1 MKQNGLSFH
10 IAAEG
15 TILQYPARIMIGSQ
29 SGQLMFCGKI
39 QWSGEKLSDSLEVI
53 GDTMADHFRSY
64 VDDLLPSKL
73 PGELTVYY
81 EKELLELGFR
91 ESSLYFKMAKAGDG
105 SALLFAFQIQKERKT
120 GQECSALQNVLEK
133 VAGFFGVQEFLFYA
147 QTGNQ
152 WLLPRLAPDS
162 ASAALVPAEIRG
174 CSFMTY
180 SHIVME
186 GDSVFVK
193 AVRTLFGLKETELF
207 LGAGTQQFICMIRI
221 PSFQTAFMQ
230 SSDMYM
236 LMELGSHPAFV
247 IKGSFLF
254 PMVPGMKFTVDCGV
268 KENEFALEA
277 FAQMKEPVPLF
288 RFFSIGDT
296 CLMIRVS
303 SGLTF
308 GMYTNLYIRKI
319 RLFGAV
325 ILRVQGSAAVPELL
339 SAAVSDL
346 SIPILMDNLLG
357 THLNGIEVLDF
368 IRLKGLPFQSL
379 SRFDPVMVQNRDRN
393 GIVSHFNAEVRSS
406 SLHLDESQV
415 QITKFGD
422 GVDVTDL
429 KRMRHYYIDAYG
441 HLKLMAQ
448 FYYATQNT
456 RLGNYTVERGIF
468 ICAVIEIFG
477 KAFEV
482 LFSFREG
489 EGLLAYAR
497 IPEINLG
504 FLRIGASEFSRNSN
518 SALPIAQDSV
528 MAQFINPQSDGMIF
542 FLSADKREISFY
554 FDGMVDFLSLFRA
567 DARIIFYKGLIS
579 LDIRTIWLG
588 IFQITLQ
595 LRVAYQNF
603 SSGQFAFCLMI
614 DTSPLTE
621 KLTTVIRGIDQAVQK
636 LRNKINDAT
645 REIDRAQAHV
655 NELYREIDRFN
666 RKIEDCKRQIREAS
680 WWKRAFVAIGKGIEI
695 GAYEVAKVGI
705 YAAIGVATAALQV
718 AKKVVEFSGKLGE
731 GVLKA
736 VKCVVQGAMSLFY
749 LNYIRLS
756 AQANARRDE
765 KGGIRLEAEIGFVAL
780 GKTYQITQSFSSG
793 ALEESKEGLFD
804 QTIHQRLDQDLKN
817 IENGAFRSNWQKYRH
832 ENYTTMQHCK
842 RLDQAKTHL
851 DSSVAMMTRMQKIYQ
866 DEFPAPM
873 EEFDAMNVSVLDALD
888 QAGNTLDTGA
898 RAGDVSQLANAMGGL
913 KRSVNYQEKQ
923 GVFRDGELAETK
935 ELIAE
940 YDEARL
946 LYDKVV
952 SGAMG
957 IQKQKKKLEK
967 HQTVSREKTS
977 RSCGDCVVHGTE
989 GDMAGVLTQVE
1000 EEMYH
1005 CFPVDRNGSIFI
1017 NLSREP
1023 LIQECFTEAEKE
1035 LGITPSQ
1042 EVQAMRSRSRKGSY
1056 RCRL

>member
-1 MKQNGLSFH
+1 MKQEELSFH
-10 IAAEG
+10 IAADG
-15 TILQYPARIMIGSQ
+15 KVLQYPARIMIGSHD
-29 SGQLMFCGKI
+29 GKLMFCGKI
-39 QWSGEKLSDSLEVI
+39 HWSGEKLSDSLEVI
-53 GDTMADHFRSY
+53 GDTMAERFRSY
-64 VDDLLPSKL
+64 VDDLLPTRY

-81 EKELLELGFR
+81 ENGLMEFGFR

-105 SALLFAFQIQKERKT
+105 TALLFAFQLPDRGDL
-120 GQECSALQNVLEK
+120 GQESSALQKVLK
-133 VAGFFGVQEFLFYA
+133 TVAGFFGIREFMFYA
-147 QTGNQ
+147 QTGGR
-152 WLLPRLAPDS
+152 WLLPELAPDS
-162 ASAALVPAEIRG
+162 AGVSQVPAEIRD
-174 CSFMTY
+174 CNFMAY

-193 AVRTLFGLKETELF
+193 AVRTLFGLKETEVF
-207 LGAGTQQFICMIRI
+207 LGAGRQKFLCMIRI
-221 PSFQTAFMQ
+221 PSFQTAYMK

-236 LMELGSHPAFV
+236 LVELGSRPAFV

-268 KENEFALEA
+268 RENEFALEA
-277 FAQMKEPVPLF
+277 FAKMKDPVPLF
-288 RFFSIGDT
+288 SIFSIGDT

-319 RLFGAV
+319 GLFGAV
-325 ILRVQGSAAVPELL
+325 MLRIQGSAVVPELL
-339 SAAVSDL
+339 SAAISDF
-346 SIPILMDNLLG
+346 SIPVLMDNLLG
-357 THLNGIEVLDF
+357 RHLDGIEALGF
-368 IRLKGLPFQSL
+368 IRLKGLPFSALSPFQPSL
-379 SRFDPVMVQNRDRN
+379 VQNRDID
-393 GIVSHFNAEVRSS
+393 GIVAHFNAEVSSS
-406 SLHLDESQV
+406 SLHLDASQV
-415 QITKFGD
+415 QITKFED

-429 KRMRHYYIDAYG
+429 KRMRHYYLDASG

-448 FYYATQNT
+448 FYYAAQNT

-504 FLRIGASEFSRNSN
+504 FLRIGASQFSRSSN
-518 SALPIAQDSV
+518 AAFPIAQDSV
-528 MAQFINPQSDGMIF
+528 MAQFVDPRSDGMVF
-542 FLSADKREISFY
+542 FLSADRREISFY

-567 DARIIFYKGLIS
+567 DARIIFSRGYIS
-579 LDIRTIWLG
+579 LDIRTILLG

-603 SSGQFAFCLMI
+603 SSGQFAFCLTL
-614 DTSPLTE
+614 DTTPLTE
-621 KLTTVIRGIDQAVQK
+621 KLTGVIRSIDQAVQK

-666 RKIEDCKRQIREAS
+666 RKIEACRQEIRNAGWFS
-680 WWKRAFVAIGKGIEI
+680 RIFVSIAKGIEI
-695 GAYEVAKVGI
+695 GAYEVAKIGI
-705 YAAIGVATAALQV
+705 YTAIGVATAALQV

-736 VKCVVQGAMSLFY
+736 VKGVIQGAMSLFY

-756 AQANARRDE
+756 AQANTGQDR
-765 KGGIRLEAEIGFVAL
+765 GGNISFQAEIGFVAL
-780 GKTYQITQSFSSG
+780 GKTYQLSRSISSG
-793 ALEESKEGLFD
+793 NLGASGAGAFD
-804 QTIHQRLDQDLKN
+804 GVIQERLQGDLNN

-842 RLDQAKTHL
+842 RLDQAKAHL
-851 DSSVAMMTRMQKIYQ
+851 DSSVAMMTRMQKIYL
-866 DEFPAPM
+866 DEFQTPL
-873 EEFDAMNVSVLDALD
+873 EEFDAMNVSLMDALD

-898 RAGDVSQLANAMGGL
+898 RAGDVSQLANSMGGL
-913 KRSVNYQEKQ
+913 KRSVAYQEKQ
-923 GVFRDGELAETK
+923 GTFRDGELAETK

-952 SGAMG
+952 SGAEK
-957 IQKQKKKLEK
+957 IQKHKDRLEK
-967 HQTVSREKTS
+967 YQEITRERS
-977 RSCGDCVVHGTE
+977 SQSCGDCLVNGTD

-1000 EEMYH
+1000 KEMYQ
-1005 CFPVDRNGSIFI
+1005 CFPVDRSGTDLI

-1023 LIQECFTEAEKE
+1023 LIQEYFAEAEEE
-1035 LGITPSQ
+1035 LGVTPPP
-1042 EVQAMRSRSRKGSY
+1042 EIQAMRSRSRKGSY
-1056 RCRL
+1056 RSRL

>member
-1 MKQNGLSFH
+1 MNELSFH

-15 TILQYPARIMIGSQ
+15 TILQYPARIMIGNH

-39 QWSGEKLSDSLEVI
+39 QWSGEKLSDSLELI
-53 GDTMADHFRSY
+53 GDTMSERFRSY
-64 VDDLLPSKL
+64 VDDLLPSRI

-81 EKELLELGFR
+81 EKERLEFAFR
-91 ESSLYFKMAKAGDG
+91 EGGLCFKMAKAGDG
-105 SALLFAFQIQKERKT
+105 SALLFAFQIQKEWKT
-120 GQECSALQNVLEK
+120 GQESSALQNVLEK
-133 VAGFFGVQEFLFYA
+133 VARFFGVREFLFYA
-147 QTGNQ
+147 QTGNH
-152 WLLPRLAPDS
+152 WLLPKLAPDS
-162 ASAALVPAEIRG
+162 TSAALVPAEIRG

-207 LGAGTQQFICMIRI
+207 LGAGKQQFLCMIRI

-236 LMELGSHPAFV
+236 LMELGSRPAFV

-277 FAQMKEPVPLF
+277 FAQMREPMPLF
-288 RFFSIGDT
+288 SIFSIGDT

-325 ILRVQGSAAVPELL
+325 ILRVQGSAAVPELV

-368 IRLKGLPFQSL
+368 ICLKGLPFQSL
-379 SRFDPVMVQNRDRN
+379 SLFDPVMVQNRDRD

-406 SLHLDESQV
+406 SLHLDDSQV

-441 HLKLMAQ
+441 RLKLMAQ

-528 MAQFINPQSDGMIF
+528 MAQFVNPQSDGMIF

-554 FDGMVDFLSLFRA
+554 FDGMVDFLSLFRV
-567 DARIIFYKGLIS
+567 DARIIFCKGLIS

-603 SSGQFAFCLMI
+603 SSGQFAFCLKI

-655 NELYREIDRFN
+655 NELYEEIAHFD
-666 RKIEDCKRQIREAS
+666 RKIADCRQAISKAK
-680 WWKRAFVAIGKGIEI
+680 WWKRAFVTIGKGIEI

-736 VKCVVQGAMSLFY
+736 VKGVVQGAMSLFY
-749 LNYIRLS
+749 LNYIKLS
-756 AQANARRDE
+756 AQANASRQG
-765 KGGIRLEAEIGFVAL
+765 GGISFEAEMEFVAL
-780 GKTYQITQSFSSG
+780 GKTYHLSQRIGSKE
-793 ALEESKEGLFD
+793 LENSKEGVFD

-851 DSSVAMMTRMQKIYQ
+851 DSSVEMMTRMQKIYQ
-866 DEFPAPM
+866 DEFQVPM

-923 GVFRDGELAETK
+923 GVFRDGELTETK

-952 SGAMG
+952 SGVTG
-957 IQKQKKKLEK
+957 IQKQKNRLEK
-967 HQTVSREKTS
+967 HQAVLREKTS
-977 RSCGDCVVHGTE
+977 RSCGDCVIHGTE

-1000 EEMYH
+1000 EEMYQ
-1005 CFPVDRNGSIFI
+1005 CFPVDRNGSNFI

-1035 LGITPSQ
+1035 LGMTPSQ

-1056 RCRL
+1056 RSRL

>member
-1 MKQNGLSFH
+1 MKQKELSYH

-15 TILQYPARIMIGSQ
+15 TVLQYPARIMLGSHD
-29 SGQLMFCGKI
+29 GQFLFCGKI

-53 GDTMADHFRSY
+53 GDTMADRFRSY
-64 VDDLLPSKL
+64 VDDLLPSQL

-81 EKELLELGFR
+81 ENELLEFGFQ
-91 ESSLYFKMAKAGDG
+91 ESSLYFKLAKAGDS
-105 SALLFAFQIQKERKT
+105 SALLFAFQIPKERTT
-120 GQECSALQNVLEK
+120 GQACSTFQNVLEK
-133 VAGFFGVQEFLFYA
+133 VADFFGVREFLFYA
-147 QTGNQ
+147 QTGNH
-152 WLLPRLAPDS
+152 WILPRLAPDS
-162 ASAALVPAEIRG
+162 IGVERVPAEIRN

-193 AVRTLFGLKETELF
+193 AVRTLFGLKETEVF
-207 LGAGTQQFICMIRI
+207 LGAGKQQFLCMIRI
-221 PSFQTAFMQ
+221 PSFQTGFME

-236 LMELGSHPAFV
+236 LMELGSRPAFV
-247 IKGSFLF
+247 IKGSFTF
-254 PMVPGMKFTVDCGV
+254 PAVPGLKFTVDCGV
-268 KENEFALEA
+268 QENEFALEA
-277 FAQMKEPVPLF
+277 FAQTTEPVPLF
-288 RFFSIGDT
+288 SIFSIGDT

-303 SGLTF
+303 SGITF
-308 GMYTNLYIRKI
+308 GLYTNLYIRKI

-357 THLNGIEVLDF
+357 THLNGIEVFDF
-368 IRLKGLPFQSL
+368 IRIKGLPFQAL
-379 SRFDPVMVQNRDRN
+379 SPFGSAMVQNRDIE
-393 GIVSHFNAEVRSS
+393 GIVAHFNAEVKSS
-406 SLHLDESQV
+406 SLHLDASQV

-429 KRMRHYYIDAYG
+429 KRMRHYYIDASG
-441 HLKLMAQ
+441 RLKLMAQ

-468 ICAVIEIFG
+468 ICAVIELFG

-504 FLRIGASEFSRNSN
+504 FLQIGASEFSRNSS

-528 MAQFINPQSDGMIF
+528 MAQFVNPQSDGMIF
-542 FLSADKREISFY
+542 FLSAGKREISFY
-554 FDGMVDFLSLFRA
+554 FDGRVDFLSLFHV
-567 DARIIFYKGLIS
+567 DTRIIFCKGLIS
-579 LDIRTIWLG
+579 LDMRTIWLG

-603 SSGQFAFCLMI
+603 SSGQFAFCLTV

-621 KLTTVIRGIDQAVQK
+621 KLTTVIQGIDQAVQK

-666 RKIEDCKRQIREAS
+666 WKIENCKREIREAS
-680 WWKRAFVAIGKGIEI
+680 WWEKVFVAIAKGIEI

-736 VKCVVQGAMSLFY
+736 VKGVVQGAMSLFY

-756 AQANARRDE
+756 AHASASRYGNNE
-765 KGGIRLEAEIGFVAL
+765 ISFKAEIGFVAL
-780 GKTYQITQSFSSG
+780 GKTYQLKESITSGQLKSSKVG
-793 ALEESKEGLFD
+793 VFD
-804 QTIHQRLDQDLKN
+804 RTIHQSLDKDLKD

-866 DEFPAPM
+866 DEFQTPM
-873 EEFDAMNVSVLDALD
+873 EEFDAMNVSLMDALD

-952 SGAMG
+952 SSAER
-957 IQKQKKKLEK
+957 IQKQKDKLEK
-967 HQTVSREKTS
+967 HQEKARAQTS
-977 RSCGDCVVHGTE
+977 QSYGECLMHGTE

-1000 EEMYH
+1000 KEMYQ
-1005 CFPVDRNGSIFI
+1005 CFPVDRSGTEFI

-1023 LIQECFTEAEKE
+1023 LIQECFVEAEKE
-1035 LGITPSQ
+1035 LGVTPAA
-1042 EVQAMRSRSRKGSY
+1042 ELQAMRSRSRKGSY
-1056 RCRL
+1056 RSRL